1 MYISS
6 TETDTTR
13 HMRKENMI
21 LKNKEKQTIEME
33 LEGIQILELL
43 NTDFKIVMLNME
55 LRAIVWGNV
64 KVLIYVRL

>member
-1 MYISS
+1 
-6 TETDTTR
+6 
-13 HMRKENMI
+13 MRKENMI

-55 LRAIVWGNV
+55 LRSIVWGNV